1 MTVKDKDF
9 TETDAAK
16 DAAQGTAEEATQRK
30 PRKEYTDEEA
40 TKYANKMNT
49 SGRKGLR
56 MQRINLAVTPDTKD
70 YVKTMCRLLGMN
82 YTEFI
87 NGIIEKHK
95 REYGEL
101 YLEALKARKNLL

>member
-1 MTVKDKDF
+1 
-9 TETDAAK
+9 
-16 DAAQGTAEEATQRK
+16 
-30 PRKEYTDEEA
+30 
-40 TKYANKMNT
+40 
-49 SGRKGLR
+49 